1 MSNISEDLLV
11 ENGLCEDGE
20 KNCVTQGEISGG
32 RFYAM
37 VGNRVALNGNS
48 DALVDLLVNEGVGD
62 DHLLGV
68 GQSFSLPGGIT
79 FTPREIDVDSK
90 RAKFSLSKDGKQIS
104 DKFVN
109 EGEVYTHIEPEIMG
123 ELDVPVFV
131 TFVES
136 LSGDLPRSR
145 RAKITSTWL
154 ISMD

>member
-1 MSNISEDLLV
+1 M
-11 ENGLCEDGE
+11 ENRLCQDGT
-20 KNCVTQGEISGG
+20 KNCKTQAEISGG

-37 VGNRVALNGNS
+37 VGSQVALNGNP
-48 DALVDLLVNEGVGD
+48 DVLVDLLVNEGVD
-62 DHLLGV
+62 DHHLIRFG
-68 GQSFSLPGGIT
+68 GSFCLPGGFT

-90 RAKFSLSKDGKQIS
+90 RAKFSLNKDGKQIS

-123 ELDVPVFV
+123 EKEVPVFV